1 MKYFKAVK
9 GNDGINKGVIF
20 WASDSFIRD
29 GVPKYI
35 LVKELGVYHVYVA
48 DIVPSELVSVSRIK
62 EVYSFYKL
70 LKSFDSF
77 QETQKGEMLVKAC
90 KFATNHENKGGK

>member
-20 WASDSFIRD
+20 WASDTVIRD
-29 GVPKYI
+29 EVSKYI

-48 DIVPSELVSVSRIK
+48 DTVPAGISTITSMK
-62 EVYSFYKL
+62 QVYSCYKP
-70 LKSFDSF
+70 LKSFDTF
-77 QETQKGEMLVKAC
+77 EETQKGEMLVKAC
-90 KFATNHENKGGK
+90 KFATNHENKGGN